1 MDNNIPAPPHPT
13 PAQPETVTAAAA
25 PPATNTSSVQN
36 RLRKPGSRAVPIVAP
51 PDIVDSK
58 DATQETPKDEEEK
71 KEEGVV
77 VAAVPAVAA
86 AEPVAQAPN
95 ANGEQSD
102 SGNEDSGNELS
113 EPELADQMRVQ
124 PQGPGF
130 AAALEKEKDEEK
142 SRRGE
147 EKK

>member
-1 MDNNIPAPPHPT
+1 
-13 PAQPETVTAAAA
+13 
-25 PPATNTSSVQN
+25 
-36 RLRKPGSRAVPIVAP
+36 VPIVAP
-51 PDIVDSK
+51 PDIDSK
-58 DATQETPKDEEEK
+58 DATQETDPKTVEEEK

-77 VAAVPAVAA
+77 VAEVPAVAA

-95 ANGEQSD
+95 AGNGEQSD

-142 SRRGE
+142 SR
-147 EKK
+147 